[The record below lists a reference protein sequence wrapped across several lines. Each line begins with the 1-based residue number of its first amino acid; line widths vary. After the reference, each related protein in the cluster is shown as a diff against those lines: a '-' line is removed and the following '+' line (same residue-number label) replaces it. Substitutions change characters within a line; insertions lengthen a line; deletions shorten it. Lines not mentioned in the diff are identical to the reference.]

1 MLKNDRKVI
10 NFRATPEIAKG
21 LNEVVEYLKATTA
34 PGVRITKA
42 DAFRYL
48 INFFSYFWNKFIK

>member
-48 INFFSYFWNKFIK
+48 INLFQKYEKKS